1 MARFGKFDMRGMKE
15 LQKNL
20 QKLQDPEQFAEQCAK
35 ELAAR
40 LLARVIKETPVG
52 DYPNKT
58 GKKGGTLMRG
68 WTAGK
73 QQSANAY
80 LDTLTVRKEGKK
92 YVIEL
97 INPVEYASY
106 VEYGHRTRDH
116 KGWVKGRFMMTKSEQ
131 EVSKIAPKVLEAKL
145 KKYLG
150 GAFK

>member
-52 DYPNKT
+52 NYPKET
-58 GKKGGTLMRG
+58 GKKGGTLRRG

-73 QQSANAY
+73 
-80 LDTLTVRKEGKK
+80 
-92 YVIEL
+92 
-97 INPVEYASY
+97 
-106 VEYGHRTRDH
+106 
-116 KGWVKGRFMMTKSEQ
+116 
-131 EVSKIAPKVLEAKL
+131 
-145 KKYLG
+145 
-150 GAFK
+150 